1 MRLAAALLLMLAMAL
16 PAAAQT
22 NTPTPVETPDPAALG
37 LPPVIV
43 PTVNGTYTPTP
54 SPQATMTTIALTD
67 YWGMFQFNTP
77 TPFAFQQSTLDF
89 ASWLT
94 VTPGGPFA
102 YPDPPDFSN
111 TTANDRP
118 DGFVAVSDFNL
129 GQLMVYIIRVAII
142 FFGWFAINF
151 PSFVSAARW
160 LVIILMVLYGI
171 YKIWKGSSFSPPSA
185 DGLGFGE
192 TLDGGQLWLYRNRST
207 VRGYLRRRRE
217 TLDAYGSMSRG
228 ELHRKM
234 WLDTSEGQR
243 YLAQQYRAG
252 ERARKKAEKQAA
264 KAKKP

>member
-1 MRLAAALLLMLAMAL
+1 MKRAAVILLILLTAI

-22 NTPTPVETPDPAALG
+22 NTPTPVETPDPAEVG

-54 SPQATMTTIALTD
+54 TPQATMTTIAITD
-67 YWGMFQFNTP
+67 YWSMFAFNTP
-77 TPFAFQQSTLDF
+77 TPFAFQESTLDF

-94 VTPGGPFA
+94 VTPGGAFQ
-102 YPDPPDFSN
+102 YPEPPDFSD

-160 LVIILMVLYGI
+160 LVIILMVLYGV
-171 YKIWKGSSFSPPSA
+171 YRIWKGSKYVPPDSDPPS
-185 DGLGFGE
+185 FGD
-192 TLDGGQLWLYRNRST
+192 TFRTGGRYYYYTRGHRQQL
-207 VRGYLRRRRE
+207 RE
-217 TLDAYGSMSRG
+217 QSAS
-228 ELHRKM
+228 
-234 WLDTSEGQR
+234 
-243 YLAQQYRAG
+243 
-252 ERARKKAEKQAA
+252 KK
-264 KAKKP
+264 KKRP